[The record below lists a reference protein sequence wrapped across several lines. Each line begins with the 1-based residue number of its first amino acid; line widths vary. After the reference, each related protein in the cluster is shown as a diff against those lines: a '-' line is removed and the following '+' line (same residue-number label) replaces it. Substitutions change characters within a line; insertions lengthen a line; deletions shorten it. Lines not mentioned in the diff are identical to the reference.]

1 MQCPHCGERTKVTN
15 SEHKDGGGV
24 ERRRECLGCAH
35 RFITEEQVDVSKLP
49 KLQVKKRNGR
59 QTESFDRAKLA
70 QGVQKAYV
78 VKPPPT
84 AELDALV
91 TRIIRNLPKT
101 RPGEALGTAA
111 IGNTVLDALRGVA
124 PETDIARIRYAL
136 IFLGQMPQPVGF
148 DHSVRRFLVWM
159 TENYGEELPM
169 VPHDALPEQ
178 VRKRDGSV
186 QPFDRAKLQKSIEI
200 ETKGRSPDAYAA
212 GVTHEVADALTGQV
226 LVTSAQI
233 AAEVLRILRR
243 DNRGLAYLR
252 YAAAIKA
259 HSKYTVVDMW
269 REAVSLTDDRPTTH
283 LLGHPAASEASTTYE
298 RASR

>member
-1 MQCPHCGERTKVTN
+1 MRCPDCAKPTKVRKSDTQD
-15 SEHKDGGGV
+15 DGGV
-24 ERRRECLGCAH
+24 MRRRECLTCGY
-35 RFITEEQVDVSKLP
+35 RFIAEEQVDVSKLP
-49 KLQVKKRNGR
+49 RLQVKKRRSR

-91 TRIIRNLPKT
+91 TRVIRNLPKT

-136 IFLGQMPQPVGF
+136 IFLGQLPPPLGF

-159 TENYGEELPM
+159 TENYGEDLPM
-169 VPHDALPEQ
+169 VPPDAQPEQ

-200 ETKGRSPDAYAA
+200 ETKGRSPDPYAA
-212 GVTHEVADALTGQV
+212 GVTREVADALTGQV

-259 HSKYTVVDMW
+259 HSKYTVIDIW
-269 REAVSLTDDRPTTH
+269 REAVPLTDIPSTTR
-283 LLGHPAASEASTTYE
+283 LLGHATALAPV
-298 RASR
+298 RRQDGNPH